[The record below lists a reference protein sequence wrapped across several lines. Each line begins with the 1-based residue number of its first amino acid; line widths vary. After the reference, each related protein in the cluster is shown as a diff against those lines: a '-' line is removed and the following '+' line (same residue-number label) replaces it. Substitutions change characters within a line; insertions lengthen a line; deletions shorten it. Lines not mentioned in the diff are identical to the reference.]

1 MIIIPN
7 MLTVL
12 HFIVRTQNLKT
23 VFFDQEHNLKYV
35 LMCIYIHVCVSYGG
49 FLDLISLS
57 CCIYKNAHRNIANKT
72 FSIQTF

>member
-35 LMCIYIHVCVSYGG
+35 LMCIYICVSYG
-49 FLDLISLS
+49 FFFYLISLL